1 MIEEQAE
8 VTAIEGPY
16 AWVTCR
22 AQQDC
27 ARCAEG
33 KGCGGGI
40 LGRWLGDRLHRVR
53 VTYQGDLGIGDCV
66 VIGLDERVLFSLA
79 LLVYGLPLVLMFV
92 GAALGHGWIGGDVAA
107 GVGMLVGLSV
117 GFAWVHG
124 FSRKMRLVR
133 QFQPMVMR
141 RVFSA
146 ESK

>member
-1 MIEEQAE
+1 MLEEQAE
-8 VTAIEGPY
+8 VTAIDGPH
-16 AWVTCR
+16 AWVACR

-27 ARCAEG
+27 VRCAEG

-53 VTYQGDLGIGDCV
+53 VTFQGDLRVGDCV
-66 VIGLDERVLFSLA
+66 IIGLDERVLFSLA
-79 LLVYGLPLVLMFV
+79 LLVYGLPLVLLFV
-92 GAALGHGWIGGDVAA
+92 GAVLGNWWFGGDAA
-107 GVGMLVGLSV
+107 TGLGMLVGLSA

-124 FSRKMRLVR
+124 FSRKMRQVR
-133 QFQPMVMR
+133 HFQPTVMR